1 MDTFAPSYLSS
12 AASGA
17 GAVAPSAEERKKTK
31 YANLNPAHTF
41 TPVANET
48 SGVFGPESLS
58 FLKNLGGRLSQ
69 ITREEKSTTYLVQRV
84 AVAVQ

>member
-1 MDTFAPSYLSS
+1 MATVVTLYLYIIRQ
-12 AASGA
+12 AL
-17 GAVAPSAEERKKTK
+17 VKETKKTK